1 MLQSCAGPQEQLKH
15 QLAELG
21 EEKQAGGIADTNT
34 EKPYIAPVQEIINKS
49 ETEDISS
56 ADCLEEENSLRTNQE
71 KLKEGENSEVKTDE
85 NIDRGDEFKA

>member
-34 EKPYIAPVQEIINKS
+34 EKPYIAPVQEVEIVIK
-49 ETEDISS
+49 ISHHAS
-56 ADCLEEENSLRTNQE
+56 FD
-71 KLKEGENSEVKTDE
+71 
-85 NIDRGDEFKA
+85 